1 MIDPFTALALAAGAV
16 SNAKKLIAAGRDA
29 SSALSK
35 FAGCCADINYISE
48 KSKTPGLI
56 ATLTGSAEQQAMDAF
71 TAHKKMQ
78 ALRKE
83 IETIILFQHGMQGV
97 EEYKET
103 LRKVRAQRR
112 KTLYKKAELKA
123 ALIDW
128 TIGIL
133 FTLVAISI
141 FGGVVWLIGKKNGN
155 W

>member
-1 MIDPFTALALAAGAV
+1 MVPENPNLPLGTPG
-16 SNAKKLIAAGRDA
+16 NTKKAK
-29 SSALSK
+29 
-35 FAGCCADINYISE
+35 N
-48 KSKTPGLI
+48 PGLI

-83 IETIILFQHGMQGV
+83 IETLILFQHGMQGV

-103 LRKVRAQRR
+103 LRKVRAHRR
-112 KTLYKKAELKA
+112 KTLYKQAELKA